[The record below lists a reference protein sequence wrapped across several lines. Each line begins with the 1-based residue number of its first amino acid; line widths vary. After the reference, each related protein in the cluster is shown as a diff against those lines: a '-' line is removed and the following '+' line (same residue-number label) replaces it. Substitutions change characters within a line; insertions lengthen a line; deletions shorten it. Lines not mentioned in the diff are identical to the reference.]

1 MGTIFSEYT
10 PKRNSIVIHTSV
22 IGIFLIT
29 RMLTKMTIILLKSG
43 N

>member
-10 PKRNSIVIHTSV
+10 PKRNSIFIHTSV